1 MKSKYLYV
9 EVPNGIPELSYFRRS
24 RVAQILCILLAK
36 SPKIWRRST
45 RPSWGRKKPMSILRQ
60 AEHINFFTEETFRVL
75 GKNLGVD
82 VITKI
87 SNIVAP
93 DGQKTDVI
101 QVLFKSE
108 FTKR

>member
-1 MKSKYLYV
+1 
-9 EVPNGIPELSYFRRS
+9 
-24 RVAQILCILLAK
+24 
-36 SPKIWRRST
+36 
-45 RPSWGRKKPMSILRQ
+45 MSILRQ